1 MHRDESG
8 YNFTGV
14 YAWELGLF
22 YLRVL
27 NAADTSSIRWH
38 MKSVINSAMLISHL
52 LMDYRE
58 LLTNPGGV
66 RYNKI
71 GCSRRLNHYVN
82 MIHKPLS

>member
-27 NAADTSSIRWH
+27 NAADTY
-38 MKSVINSAMLISHL
+38 L
-52 LMDYRE
+52 
-58 LLTNPGGV
+58 
-66 RYNKI
+66 
-71 GCSRRLNHYVN
+71 
-82 MIHKPLS
+82 PLDGT